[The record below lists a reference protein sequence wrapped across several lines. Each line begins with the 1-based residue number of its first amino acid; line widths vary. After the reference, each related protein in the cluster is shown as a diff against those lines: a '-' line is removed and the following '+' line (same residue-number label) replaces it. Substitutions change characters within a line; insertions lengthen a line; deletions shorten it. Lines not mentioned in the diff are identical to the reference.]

1 MRKYMIDG
9 ITIFYGGDI
18 MIMTDEVNH
27 IEARININWD
37 VRRFYIYE
45 NLSQAIKFDN
55 YNIEEDV
62 PKTIE
67 GKEQTEDYI
76 TIEMNTRIPVELK
89 NEDDMS
95 IIKGMKKM
103 LTDNFWIPEWGTTGY
118 ILADGK

>member
-1 MRKYMIDG
+1 MIDG